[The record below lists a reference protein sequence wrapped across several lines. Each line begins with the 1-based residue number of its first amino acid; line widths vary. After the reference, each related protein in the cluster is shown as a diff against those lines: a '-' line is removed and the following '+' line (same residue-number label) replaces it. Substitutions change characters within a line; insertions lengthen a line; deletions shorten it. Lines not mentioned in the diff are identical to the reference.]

1 MNQDGFVKDAY
12 EQFLDKVST
21 YQCPVEDSS
30 YFDEANEYE
39 LSMKDLGG
47 IFMWHF
53 ITVLLALL
61 ISVIK
66 YYRRKRQIQRN
77 NNDDD
82 AISTEIE
89 ELDGC
94 DT

>member
-1 MNQDGFVKDAY
+1 MSNI
-12 EQFLDKVST
+12 LSLHLSI
-21 YQCPVEDSS
+21 SS
-30 YFDEANEYE
+30 
-39 LSMKDLGG
+39 SS
-47 IFMWHF
+47 ISVWHF
-53 ITVLLALL
+53 IAVLLALL

>member
-1 MNQDGFVKDAY
+1 MSIHCFKYVCA
-12 EQFLDKVST
+12 S
-21 YQCPVEDSS
+21 VETCLTFCRYTCQYYHSS
-30 YFDEANEYE
+30 I
-39 LSMKDLGG
+39 SV
-47 IFMWHF
+47 WHF